1 MSVTST
7 LHVNFRGNAREA
19 LEFYHSVFGGDLVI
33 APYGD
38 VPAGQGAGQSD
49 QVAWGQVEAPNGFRV
64 MAYDVQDG
72 RSWDP
77 GEIPFYHALRG
88 TDADEITG
96 YWDALA
102 RGATIEEP
110 LGPAV
115 FSPLYG
121 KLTDRFGVTW
131 IIDVVSDYQG

>member
-1 MSVTST
+1 
-7 LHVNFRGNAREA
+7 
-19 LEFYHSVFGGDLVI
+19 
-33 APYGD
+33 
-38 VPAGQGAGQSD
+38 
-49 QVAWGQVEAPNGFRV
+49 

-77 GEIPFYHALRG
+77 GQIPFYHALRG
-88 TDADEITG
+88 TDADEITATG
-96 YWDALA
+96 TPWLA
-102 RGATIEEP
+102 ERRSRRP

-121 KLTDRFGVTW
+121 KLTDRFRVTW